1 MKQTRN
7 TDAVT
12 VAEEARG
19 LFARH
24 PSLLASAIAF
34 AVVTLFFWWAAAQE
48 LGELERSNQASAAD
62 TAARVMQL
70 LYDQR
75 AIMVAASP
83 VLELRLISSGLLS
96 PNIEFDRQA
105 VEMLFL
111 EFLETYPEISQ
122 VRWLDARG
130 MERARVN
137 QSVSAQGKRLTRS
150 AGQLQDKSDR
160 DYFLATLDL
169 QGSDMFVSHIDLNQE
184 LGAIVQPV
192 EPTMRTGVPTG
203 QSLGMRRG
211 ALVINFDLRNLFR
224 RIKEAGDYRGAA
236 VDLLDGRNGK
246 IYASSHRPDLAWAHL
261 LRQPPLYYGDVYP
274 QWLQQINRFL
284 DAGVRSMPIE
294 NGLVT
299 RADSSVPIRATE
311 GTLVIHTFV
320 PAGERAAARHQII
333 TRAAGL
339 WTLVLFAVFL
349 ALSQLFRLERKNIRA
364 MRRMEELAA
373 VKSQFLAN
381 MSHEIRTPIT
391 GIMGML
397 DLLLPELDKPEQREK
412 LQFIRESSRSLRQI
426 VDDILDVSKL
436 QSGKME
442 LESRTFRPAQT
453 LQRVAR
459 LYGVSAGLKGIEL
472 NIEIPETLSGTVVS
486 GDEFR
491 IEQVLN
497 NLVSNAIKFTASGGV
512 CLELR
517 ECGRERD
524 HLRLH
529 FSVRDSGIGI
539 EPDTIDQLCQPFVQ
553 ADSST
558 TRKHGGSGLGLSI
571 CNSLLVLMGSELQI
585 SSEPG
590 TGSEFSFDL
599 DLPLAEMEFPEHDDP
614 APTGPQPGSAPA
626 AVAPA
631 APSGQDRAHPERDD
645 REQPTTAEPDTVRV
659 RLTRAVRQAVQ
670 AHGPPRVLVTEDS
683 MAMQVLLR
691 ALFESLDIPVTVA
704 ENGQVALD
712 LLETRPFDLVFM
724 DLQMPVMGGME
735 AISIIRDQFTPQQL
749 PIIVLSA
756 ATEHETPADS
766 LVAGADHFL
775 RKPIDMVE
783 LLNTLLRFWQPKEGG
798 QESNRAAP
806 G

>member
-1 MKQTRN
+1 MKQTRS

-12 VAEEARG
+12 VAEETRG

-34 AVVTLFFWWAAAQE
+34 VAVTLFFWWAAAQE
-48 LGELERSNQASAAD
+48 LGELESSNQASTAD

-83 VLELRLISSGLLS
+83 SLELRLISAGLLS

-105 VEMLFL
+105 VEELFL
-111 EFLETYPEISQ
+111 GFLETSPGISQ
-122 VRWLDARG
+122 VRWLDTRG

-137 QSVSAQGKRLTRS
+137 QSVSAEGKRLTRS

-160 DYFLATLDL
+160 DYFRATIDL
-169 QGSDMFVSHIDLNQE
+169 QASDMFVSQVDLNQE

-224 RIKEAGDYRGAA
+224 RIEEAGDYRDVA

-261 LRQPPLYYGDVYP
+261 LRHPRLYYGDVYP
-274 QWLQQINRFL
+274 QWFQQINRFL
-284 DAGVRSMPIE
+284 DAGVHSMPIE

-299 RADSSVPIRATE
+299 RADSNVPFRVTE

-320 PAGERAAARHQII
+320 PAGERAAARQQIV

-339 WTLVLFAVFL
+339 WALVLFAAVL
-349 ALSQLFRLERKNIRA
+349 AFTQLFRLERENIQA

-412 LQFIRESSRSLRQI
+412 LQFIQESSRSLRQI

-472 NIEIPETLSGTVVS
+472 NTKIPESLTGTGVL

-512 CLELR
+512 SLELR
-517 ECGRERD
+517 ELGRERD
-524 HLRLH
+524 QLRLH
-529 FSVRDSGIGI
+529 FSVRDTGIGI
-539 EPDTIDQLCQPFVQ
+539 EPNTIEQLCQPFVQ

-571 CNSLLVLMGSELQI
+571 CNSLLALMGSGLQI

-599 DLPLAEMEFPEHDDP
+599 NLPLAEVESPRHDHP
-614 APTGPQPGSAPA
+614 VPTGPQPGSVPTAVTPA
-626 AVAPA
+626 AL
-631 APSGQDRAHPERDD
+631 SGQGSTHPESGPGK
-645 REQPTTAEPDTVRV
+645 QPTTENPETVRE
-659 RLTRAVRQAVQ
+659 RLAQALKQAVKT
-670 AHGPPRVLVTEDS
+670 HGPPRVLVTEDS
-683 MAMQVLLR
+683 IAMQVLLR
-691 ALFESLDIPVTVA
+691 ALFESLDIPITVA
-704 ENGQVALD
+704 ENGQEALA
-712 LLETRPFDLVFM
+712 LLDESAFDLVFM
-724 DLQMPVMGGME
+724 DLQMPVMGGIE
-735 AISIIRDQFTPQQL
+735 AISIIRRRFSPEQL

-756 ATEHETPADS
+756 AAGQEQPDDS
-766 LVAGADHFL
+766 VAAGGNHFL
-775 RKPIDMVE
+775 QKPIDITE
-783 LLNTLLRFWQPKEGG
+783 LLVTLLRFWKPGA
-798 QESNRAAP
+798 SRAD
-806 G
+806 